1 MDTKMNLSFA
11 GCGFLGIYHV
21 GVAVCFKKYA
31 PHLLLHRISGA
42 SAGSLAACCLLC
54 DMPLGEMTSDFFRVV
69 NEARSH
75 SLGPFSPRFNIQT
88 SLLEGLQK
96 FLPPDAHE
104 RVNGKLHVSLTRVYD
119 GKNVIVSQFNSRE
132 DLLQAL
138 LCACFIPVFSG
149 ILPPRFHGVR
159 YMDGAFS
166 DNLPTLDENTVTVSP
181 FCGESDIC
189 PRDNSSQM
197 FHVNWANTSIEL
209 SKQNMNR
216 FGRILFPPR
225 PEILSSFCQQ
235 GFDDALNFLHRNNLI
250 SCTRCLSVQS
260 TFSVIDQ
267 PKQLEEKLL
276 EEYDPECSECKDCNE
291 HRQNALDG
299 SMPDTVLTVF
309 QTYIEEANKG
319 LMNWVFRHRG
329 ARLLKALSLPATLPA
344 DIMVATVTN
353 AVGERVERRQY
364 RYKVLG
370 NIICPS
376 TAAGSSSD
384 GVSVGGPVNPCCSKC
399 RTRQQRALALVGRDE
414 VSTVN
419 IHTARM
425 VPEMDPMLQALE
437 IRLRR
442 LLVATPSIG
451 SQLWSVSKFALKT
464 LNVILQRV
472 RREQQ
477 MTASLECQVA
487 YTEYFGSGGK
497 LVSTHTKRLSNRAS
511 VGSLMDVRV
520 DNGNELVAIPG
531 VGGPVGNG
539 ENDQIDHH
547 KYGRGRADQEA
558 GEDVHPDYDTF
569 DHILQATTHHDAMYA
584 YCYMGEDNKVKVT
597 EIFDITDDC
606 NPALQT
612 VQEREV
618 NQQLEFDSEWETT
631 QPDFIYT
638 PSYDRDNLIDVDELM
653 EPCLYPNQHPH
664 AHHYRHEYTHKQ
676 SHPADENNPSG
687 TPPLQW
693 QQLQI
698 EELPGDGDG
707 SDAYLQPEADQQQ
720 ALLSEATALLL
731 SQPPSSSV
739 YSIVEM

>member
-1 MDTKMNLSFA
+1 MATKMNLSFA

-88 SLLEGLQK
+88 CLLEGLQK

-104 RVNGKLHVSLTRVYD
+104 RVNGKLHISLTRVYD

-260 TFSVIDQ
+260 TFSLADQ
-267 PKQLEEKLL
+267 PTQLEDQLL
-276 EEYDPECSECKDCNE
+276 EEYDPECSECKECNE

-344 DIMVATVTN
+344 DIMVATLSN
-353 AVGERVERRQY
+353 AVGERVERRQF

-370 NIICPS
+370 NIVCPS
-376 TAAGSSSD
+376 TGSTD
-384 GVSVGGPVNPCCSKC
+384 GDHLGGPVNARCGKC
-399 RTRQQRALALVGRDE
+399 RTRQQRALALVGSAGR
-414 VSTVN
+414 STVN
-419 IHTARM
+419 VYTAARLE
-425 VPEMDPMLQALE
+425 PEMDPMLLALE
-437 IRLRR
+437 TRLRR
-442 LLVATPSIG
+442 LLVATPTIG

-464 LNVILQRV
+464 LNAILQRI
-472 RREQQ
+472 RREHQ
-477 MTASLECQVA
+477 MTASLECKVA
-487 YTEYFGSGGK
+487 FTEYSGWGAK
-497 LVSTHTKRLSNRAS
+497 LVGTRTKRLSHRAS
-511 VGSLMDVRV
+511 VGSLVDVRV
-520 DNGNELVAIPG
+520 DGGNELVVIPG
-531 VGGPVGNG
+531 GGALVTAESELVEIREFGRTDREG
-539 ENDQIDHH
+539 GDEDHPDH
-547 KYGRGRADQEA
+547 PD
-558 GEDVHPDYDTF
+558 HPDYDTF
-569 DHILQATTHHDAMYA
+569 DHILQATSHHEAMYA
-584 YCYMGEDNKVKVT
+584 YYYLDADNKVKVT
-597 EIFDITDDC
+597 EIFDMTDDGS
-606 NPALQT
+606 PALQT

-618 NQQLEFDSEWETT
+618 NQQLEYDNDWETT
-631 QPDFIYT
+631 QPGMARSADIPT
-638 PSYDRDNLIDVDELM
+638 PKAHSWTSSMSQCIVNHNPRHGVF
-653 EPCLYPNQHPH
+653 EPLASQSGS
-664 AHHYRHEYTHKQ
+664 
-676 SHPADENNPSG
+676 SHPRQHQPLSADIVCRTVACVYISS
-687 TPPLQW
+687 TPKRT
-693 QQLQI
+693 I
-698 EELPGDGDG
+698 E
-707 SDAYLQPEADQQQ
+707 
-720 ALLSEATALLL
+720 TA
-731 SQPPSSSV
+731 
-739 YSIVEM
+739 

>member
-1 MDTKMNLSFA
+1 MATKMNLSFA

-42 SAGSLAACCLLC
+42 SAGALAACCLLC

-88 SLLEGLQK
+88 CLLEGLQK
-96 FLPPDAHE
+96 FLPADAHE
-104 RVNGKLHVSLTRVYD
+104 RVNGKLHISLTRVYD
-119 GKNVIVSQFNSRE
+119 GKNVIVSQFHSRE

-260 TFSVIDQ
+260 TFCVSEQ
-267 PKQLEEKLL
+267 PKQLEEQLL

-309 QTYIEEANKG
+309 QTAVDQANKG
-319 LMNWVFRHRG
+319 LMNWVFKHRG

-344 DIMVATVTN
+344 DIVCATLTKLMVATPT
-353 AVGERVERRQY
+353 
-364 RYKVLG
+364 
-370 NIICPS
+370 
-376 TAAGSSSD
+376 
-384 GVSVGGPVNPCCSKC
+384 
-399 RTRQQRALALVGRDE
+399 
-414 VSTVN
+414 
-419 IHTARM
+419 
-425 VPEMDPMLQALE
+425 
-437 IRLRR
+437 
-442 LLVATPSIG
+442 IG
-451 SQLWSVSKFALKT
+451 SGLWSVSKFALKT
-464 LNVILQRV
+464 LNAMLIRV
-472 RREQQ
+472 RRGQQ
-477 MTASLECQVA
+477 IAAKIQCTMA
-487 YTEYFGSGGK
+487 YTEYTTGQGGAQ
-497 LVSTHTKRLSNRAS
+497 LVSRRVSTRAAG
-511 VGSLMDVRV
+511 GSLLDVRV
-520 DNGNELVAIPG
+520 DNGSDLVA
-531 VGGPVGNG
+531 VVTHG
-539 ENDQIDHH
+539 EHDRN
-547 KYGRGRADQEA
+547 R
-558 GEDVHPDYDTF
+558 GEDHPDYDTF
-569 DHILQATTHHDAMYA
+569 DNVLQATSHHDSMYA
-584 YCYMGEDNKVKVT
+584 YFYMDDNQKVKVT
-597 EIFDITDDC
+597 EIFDMTDDG

-612 VQEREV
+612 AQEREL
-618 NQQLEFDSEWETT
+618 NQQLEFDNDDWESTATT
-631 QPDFIYT
+631 QPDFLYAD
-638 PSYDRDNLIDVDELM
+638 SYHSGGDEMIDLDELIAD
-653 EPCLYPNQHPH
+653 PCLYLNSNHQNFPH
-664 AHHYRHEYTHKQ
+664 YHQQQFRHHHH
-676 SHPADENNPSG
+676 H
-687 TPPLQW
+687 
-693 QQLQI
+693 QQLTDGCLHHHHHVQI
-698 EELPGDGDG
+698 EELPAD
-707 SDAYLQPEADQQQ
+707 DAYLQPEADQQQ
-720 ALLSEATALLL
+720 ALLSEAAARLLGKAPA
-731 SQPPSSSV
+731 SA

>member
-1 MDTKMNLSFA
+1 MNLSFA

-88 SLLEGLQK
+88 CLLEGLQK

-104 RVNGKLHVSLTRVYD
+104 RVNGKLHISLTRVYD

-149 ILPPRFHGVR
+149 LLPPRFHGVR

-181 FCGESDIC
+181 FCGGSDIC

-260 TFSVIDQ
+260 TFSLADQ
-267 PKQLEEKLL
+267 PTQLEDQLL
-276 EEYDPECSECKDCNE
+276 EEYDPECSECKECNE

-344 DIMVATVTN
+344 DIMVAT
-353 AVGERVERRQY
+353 
-364 RYKVLG
+364 L
-370 NIICPS
+370 
-376 TAAGSSSD
+376 
-384 GVSVGGPVNPCCSKC
+384 SK
-399 RTRQQRALALVGRDE
+399 
-414 VSTVN
+414 
-419 IHTARM
+419 
-425 VPEMDPMLQALE
+425 
-437 IRLRR
+437 
-442 LLVATPSIG
+442 LLVATPTIG
-451 SQLWSVSKFALKT
+451 SQLWSVSKFAIKT
-464 LNVILQRV
+464 LNAILQRI

-477 MTASLECQVA
+477 MAASLECQVA
-487 YTEYFGSGGK
+487 YTEYSGSGGK
-497 LVSTHTKRLSNRAS
+497 LVGTRTKRLSHRAS
-511 VGSLMDVRV
+511 VGSLVDVRV
-520 DNGNELVAIPG
+520 DSGNELIVIPG
-531 VGGPVGNG
+531 GSALVAAESDLVEIRQLGRDRDGG
-539 ENDQIDHH
+539 D
-547 KYGRGRADQEA
+547 
-558 GEDVHPDYDTF
+558 DVHPDYDTF
-569 DHILQATTHHDAMYA
+569 DHILEATSHHDAMYA
-584 YCYMGEDNKVKVT
+584 YYYLDADNKVKVT
-597 EIFDITDDC
+597 EIFDMTDDGS
-606 NPALQT
+606 PALQT

-618 NQQLEFDSEWETT
+618 NQQLEYDNDWETR
-631 QPDFIYT
+631 QPGTARSADVST
-638 PSYDRDNLIDVDELM
+638 PKSHSWTTSMSQCV
-653 EPCLYPNQHPH
+653 CLHYHPD
-664 AHHYRHEYTHKQ
+664 
-676 SHPADENNPSG
+676 SFP
-687 TPPLQW
+687 
-693 QQLQI
+693 
-698 EELPGDGDG
+698 
-707 SDAYLQPEADQQQ
+707 
-720 ALLSEATALLL
+720 
-731 SQPPSSSV
+731 
-739 YSIVEM
+739 

>member
-1 MDTKMNLSFA
+1 MATKMNLSFA

-88 SLLEGLQK
+88 CLLEGLQK

-104 RVNGKLHVSLTRVYD
+104 RVNGKLHISLTRVYD

-260 TFSVIDQ
+260 TFSLADQ
-267 PKQLEEKLL
+267 PTQLEDQLL
-276 EEYDPECSECKDCNE
+276 EEYDPECSECKECNE

-344 DIMVATVTN
+344 DIMVAT
-353 AVGERVERRQY
+353 
-364 RYKVLG
+364 L
-370 NIICPS
+370 
-376 TAAGSSSD
+376 
-384 GVSVGGPVNPCCSKC
+384 SK
-399 RTRQQRALALVGRDE
+399 
-414 VSTVN
+414 
-419 IHTARM
+419 
-425 VPEMDPMLQALE
+425 
-437 IRLRR
+437 
-442 LLVATPSIG
+442 LLVATPTIG

-464 LNVILQRV
+464 LNAILQRI
-472 RREQQ
+472 RREHQ
-477 MTASLECQVA
+477 MTASLECKVA
-487 YTEYFGSGGK
+487 FTEYSGWGAK
-497 LVSTHTKRLSNRAS
+497 LVGTRTKRLSHRAS
-511 VGSLMDVRV
+511 VGSLVDVRV
-520 DNGNELVAIPG
+520 DGGNELVVIPG
-531 VGGPVGNG
+531 GGALVTAESELVEIREFGRTDREG
-539 ENDQIDHH
+539 GDEDHPDH
-547 KYGRGRADQEA
+547 PD
-558 GEDVHPDYDTF
+558 HPDYDTF
-569 DHILQATTHHDAMYA
+569 DHILQATSHHEAMYA
-584 YCYMGEDNKVKVT
+584 YYYLDADNKVKVT
-597 EIFDITDDC
+597 EIFDMTDDGS
-606 NPALQT
+606 PALQT

-618 NQQLEFDSEWETT
+618 NQQLEYDNDWETT
-631 QPDFIYT
+631 QPGMARSADIPT
-638 PSYDRDNLIDVDELM
+638 PK
-653 EPCLYPNQHPH
+653 
-664 AHHYRHEYTHKQ
+664 AHSWTSSMSQ
-676 SHPADENNPSG
+676 CISS
-687 TPPLQW
+687 TPKRT
-693 QQLQI
+693 I
-698 EELPGDGDG
+698 E
-707 SDAYLQPEADQQQ
+707 
-720 ALLSEATALLL
+720 TA
-731 SQPPSSSV
+731 
-739 YSIVEM
+739 

>member
-344 DIMVATVTN
+344 DIMVATVT
-353 AVGERVERRQY
+353 
-364 RYKVLG
+364 K
-370 NIICPS
+370 
-376 TAAGSSSD
+376 
-384 GVSVGGPVNPCCSKC
+384 
-399 RTRQQRALALVGRDE
+399 
-414 VSTVN
+414 
-419 IHTARM
+419 
-425 VPEMDPMLQALE
+425 
-437 IRLRR
+437 

>member
-1 MDTKMNLSFA
+1 MATKMNLSFA

-88 SLLEGLQK
+88 CLLEGLQK

-104 RVNGKLHVSLTRVYD
+104 RVNGKLHISLTRVYD

-260 TFSVIDQ
+260 TFSLADQ
-267 PKQLEEKLL
+267 PTQLEDQLL
-276 EEYDPECSECKDCNE
+276 EEYDPECSECKECNE

-344 DIMVATVTN
+344 DIMVAT
-353 AVGERVERRQY
+353 
-364 RYKVLG
+364 L
-370 NIICPS
+370 
-376 TAAGSSSD
+376 
-384 GVSVGGPVNPCCSKC
+384 SK
-399 RTRQQRALALVGRDE
+399 
-414 VSTVN
+414 
-419 IHTARM
+419 
-425 VPEMDPMLQALE
+425 
-437 IRLRR
+437 
-442 LLVATPSIG
+442 LLVATPTIG

-464 LNVILQRV
+464 LNAILQRI
-472 RREQQ
+472 RREHQVLHDTMLTSVMNLLQTVQLPSIQ
-477 MTASLECQVA
+477 MTASLECKVA
-487 YTEYFGSGGK
+487 FTEYSGWGAK
-497 LVSTHTKRLSNRAS
+497 LVGTRTKRLSHRAS
-511 VGSLMDVRV
+511 VGSLVDVRV
-520 DNGNELVAIPG
+520 DGGNELVVIPG
-531 VGGPVGNG
+531 GGALVTAESELVEIREFGRTDREG
-539 ENDQIDHH
+539 GDEDHPDH
-547 KYGRGRADQEA
+547 PD
-558 GEDVHPDYDTF
+558 HPDYDTF
-569 DHILQATTHHDAMYA
+569 DHILQATSHHEAMYA
-584 YCYMGEDNKVKVT
+584 YYYLDADNKVKVT
-597 EIFDITDDC
+597 EIFDMTDDGS
-606 NPALQT
+606 PALQT

-618 NQQLEFDSEWETT
+618 NQQLEYDNDWETT
-631 QPDFIYT
+631 QPGMARSADIPT
-638 PSYDRDNLIDVDELM
+638 PKAHSWTSSMSQCIVNHNPRHGVF
-653 EPCLYPNQHPH
+653 EPLASQSGS
-664 AHHYRHEYTHKQ
+664 
-676 SHPADENNPSG
+676 SHPRQHQPLSADIVCRTVACVYISS
-687 TPPLQW
+687 TPKRT
-693 QQLQI
+693 I
-698 EELPGDGDG
+698 E
-707 SDAYLQPEADQQQ
+707 
-720 ALLSEATALLL
+720 TA
-731 SQPPSSSV
+731 
-739 YSIVEM
+739 

>member
-1 MDTKMNLSFA
+1 MATKMNLSFA

-42 SAGSLAACCLLC
+42 SAGALAACCLLC

-88 SLLEGLQK
+88 CLLEGLQK

-104 RVNGKLHVSLTRVYD
+104 RVNGKLHISLTRVYD

-209 SKQNMNR
+209 SKQNINR

-260 TFSVIDQ
+260 TFCVSDQ
-267 PKQLEEKLL
+267 PKQLEEQLL
-276 EEYDPECSECKDCNE
+276 EEYDPECSECKECTQ

-309 QTYIEEANKG
+309 QTYVDQANKG
-319 LMNWVFRHRG
+319 LINWVFRHRG
-329 ARLLKALSLPATLPA
+329 AKLLKALSLPATLPA
-344 DIMVATVTN
+344 DFVCATLTKLMVATPTI
-353 AVGERVERRQY
+353 
-364 RYKVLG
+364 G
-370 NIICPS
+370 N
-376 TAAGSSSD
+376 
-384 GVSVGGPVNPCCSKC
+384 
-399 RTRQQRALALVGRDE
+399 
-414 VSTVN
+414 
-419 IHTARM
+419 
-425 VPEMDPMLQALE
+425 
-437 IRLRR
+437 
-442 LLVATPSIG
+442 
-451 SQLWSVSKFALKT
+451 QLWSVSKFALKT
-464 LNVILQRV
+464 LNAILVKV
-472 RREQQ
+472 RRSQQ
-477 MTASLECQVA
+477 LAANLQCQIA
-487 YTEYFGSGGK
+487 YTEYSSSSSGGQ
-497 LVSTHTKRLSNRAS
+497 LRRISHRAAS
-511 VGSLMDVRV
+511 GSLLDVRV
-520 DNGNELVAIPG
+520 DSGNELLAIATAA
-531 VGGPVGNG
+531 NS
-539 ENDQIDHH
+539 IDMTEQHH
-547 KYGRGRADQEA
+547 QQKQAD
-558 GEDVHPDYDTF
+558 GEDHADYDTF
-569 DHILQATTHHDAMYA
+569 DHILQATSNQDAMYA
-584 YCYMGEDNKVKVT
+584 YYYMDDKNEVKVT
-597 EIFDITDDC
+597 EIFDMTEDGS
-606 NPALQT
+606 PALQT
-612 VQEREV
+612 AQERDL
-618 NQQLEFDSEWETT
+618 NQQLEFDSDWETT
-631 QPDFIYT
+631 QPDFLFT
-638 PSYDRDNLIDVDELM
+638 ESYGGDHMIDLDELID
-653 EPCLYPNQHPH
+653 PCLYMNNHQHFSQY
-664 AHHYRHEYTHKQ
+664 ATDG
-676 SHPADENNPSG
+676 SNTSLPAI
-687 TPPLQW
+687 QW
-693 QQLQI
+693 PCSQIQI
-698 EELPGDGDG
+698 EELPSD
-707 SDAYLQPEADQQQ
+707 DAYLQPEADQQQ
-720 ALLSEATALLL
+720 HALLSEAAARLL
-731 SQPPSSSV
+731 SKPPSSSA

>member
-1 MDTKMNLSFA
+1 MATKMNLSFA

-88 SLLEGLQK
+88 CLLEGLQK

-104 RVNGKLHVSLTRVYD
+104 RVNGKLHISLTRVYD

-260 TFSVIDQ
+260 TFSLADQ
-267 PKQLEEKLL
+267 PTQLEDQLL
-276 EEYDPECSECKDCNE
+276 EEYDPECSECKECNE

-344 DIMVATVTN
+344 DIMVAT
-353 AVGERVERRQY
+353 
-364 RYKVLG
+364 L
-370 NIICPS
+370 
-376 TAAGSSSD
+376 
-384 GVSVGGPVNPCCSKC
+384 SK
-399 RTRQQRALALVGRDE
+399 
-414 VSTVN
+414 
-419 IHTARM
+419 
-425 VPEMDPMLQALE
+425 
-437 IRLRR
+437 
-442 LLVATPSIG
+442 LLVATPTIG

-464 LNVILQRV
+464 LNAILQRI
-472 RREQQ
+472 RREHQVLHDTMLTSVMNLLQTVQLPSIQ
-477 MTASLECQVA
+477 MTASLECKVA
-487 YTEYFGSGGK
+487 FTEYSGWGAK
-497 LVSTHTKRLSNRAS
+497 LVGTRTKRLSHRAS
-511 VGSLMDVRV
+511 VGSLVDVRV
-520 DNGNELVAIPG
+520 DGGNELVVIPG
-531 VGGPVGNG
+531 GGALVTAESELVEIREFGRTDREG
-539 ENDQIDHH
+539 GDEDHPDH
-547 KYGRGRADQEA
+547 PD
-558 GEDVHPDYDTF
+558 HPDYDTF
-569 DHILQATTHHDAMYA
+569 DHILQATSHHEAMYA
-584 YCYMGEDNKVKVT
+584 YYYLDADNKVKVT
-597 EIFDITDDC
+597 EIFDMTDDGS
-606 NPALQT
+606 PALQT

-618 NQQLEFDSEWETT
+618 NQQLEYDNDWETT
-631 QPDFIYT
+631 QPGMARSADIPT
-638 PSYDRDNLIDVDELM
+638 PK
-653 EPCLYPNQHPH
+653 
-664 AHHYRHEYTHKQ
+664 AHSWTSSMSQ
-676 SHPADENNPSG
+676 CISS
-687 TPPLQW
+687 TPKRT
-693 QQLQI
+693 I
-698 EELPGDGDG
+698 E
-707 SDAYLQPEADQQQ
+707 
-720 ALLSEATALLL
+720 TA
-731 SQPPSSSV
+731 
-739 YSIVEM
+739 